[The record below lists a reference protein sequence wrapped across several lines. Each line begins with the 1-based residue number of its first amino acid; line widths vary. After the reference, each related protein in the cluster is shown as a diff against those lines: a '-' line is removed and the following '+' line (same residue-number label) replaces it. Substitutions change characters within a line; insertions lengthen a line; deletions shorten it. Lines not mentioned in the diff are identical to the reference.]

1 LPDCIVR
8 SLPPSQRAMRQW
20 PQRSEGE
27 KTGNLMMKTSIAT
40 VCLSGGLSEKLEAIA
55 AAGFDGV
62 EIFENDLLSYDGAP
76 ADVAK
81 EISDFGLEAITFQP
95 FRDFEGMPDSQRT
108 RTFDRAER
116 KFELMQELGCELLM
130 VCSNVSP
137 DALGGIDRAAAD
149 FHELGER
156 AAKRGLRIGFEALAW
171 GHHINDYRD
180 AWEVVR
186 RADHPGVGLVLDSF
200 HIYARKTDL
209 TRLNAIPADRIF
221 LVQLADAP
229 WLDMD
234 VLTWSRHFRC
244 FPGQGDLPLV
254 DFTAALQATGYQ
266 GDLSLEIFNDQFR
279 AGSPRSVAIDGR
291 RSVAYLMDQL
301 HERTGRLGAGAS
313 VMPPRSKCLGVE
325 FIEFAVDD
333 RTGDELGR
341 FFAGLGFRDV
351 AHHKSKA
358 VTRWTQGVIN
368 LVINREK
375 EGFAHSHYI
384 THGPSVCAIG
394 LKVRSAAATL
404 DRAEKLHD
412 TPFRQKVG
420 LGELEIPAVRGMGG
434 SLLYFVDPG
443 SQLAKVWDVEFEPVQ
458 AASKSAEAGL
468 TTVDHISQSTHYED
482 MLSWLL
488 FYTSLFDMQKTPQLD
503 ITDPGGIVLSQ
514 VIETTDGSLRIALN
528 ASQSRR
534 TQSSRFL
541 SEYFGSGVQHIAFQ
555 TDNIVATARRL
566 TANGIETLDIPENY
580 YDDLEARVDLPAD
593 RLDIFKANNILY
605 DRDDNG
611 EYFQL
616 YTRSFKDLFFVEI
629 VERRG
634 YRGFG
639 AINAPIRLSAQSRL
653 APGLAGPGL

>member
-1 LPDCIVR
+1 
-8 SLPPSQRAMRQW
+8 
-20 PQRSEGE
+20 
-27 KTGNLMMKTSIAT
+27 MKTSIAT
-40 VCLSGGLSEKLEAIA
+40 VCLSGGLSEKLQAIA
-55 AAGFDGV
+55 AAGFRGV
-62 EIFENDLLSYDGAP
+62 EIFENDLLSYHGTP

-81 EISDFGLEAITFQP
+81 EIADLGLTLITFQP
-95 FRDFEGMPDSQRT
+95 FRDFEGMPDGQRQ

-116 KFELMQELGCELLM
+116 KFDLMRELGCASLL

-137 DALGGIDRAAAD
+137 EASGGIDRAAAD
-149 FHELGER
+149 FRELGER
-156 AAKRGLRIGFEALAW
+156 AAKRGLRVGFEALAW
-171 GHHINDYRD
+171 GRHIDDYRD

-186 RADHPGVGLVLDSF
+186 RADHPAIGLVLDSF

-209 TRLNAIPADRIF
+209 RQLNAIPSDRIF

-254 DFTAALQATGYQ
+254 DFMAAVAATGYQ
-266 GDLSLEIFNDQFR
+266 SDLSLEIFNDQFR
-279 AGSPRSVAIDGR
+279 AGSPRAVAVDGQ
-291 RSVAYLMDQL
+291 RSLIYLMDQL
-301 HERTGRLGAGAS
+301 HRKARTAGLAAS
-313 VMPPRSKCLGVE
+313 SMPPRSKCLGVE

-333 RTGDELGR
+333 HTADELGQ
-341 FFAGLGFRDV
+341 FFAGLGFRAV
-351 AHHKSKA
+351 ARHKSKA
-358 VTRWTQGVIN
+358 VTRWAQGAIN

-394 LKVRSAAATL
+394 LKVQNAAATL

-420 LGELEIPAVRGMGG
+420 PGELEIPAVRGIGG
-434 SLLYFVDPG
+434 SLLYFVDSESPLG
-443 SQLAKVWDVEFEPVQ
+443 KVWDVEFVPIH
-458 AASKSAEAGL
+458 AAGKSNDAGL
-468 TTVDHISQSTHYED
+468 TTVDHISQSMHYEE

-488 FYTSLFDMQKTPQLD
+488 FYTSLFDVQKTPQLD
-503 ITDPGGIVLSQ
+503 ITDPGGIVRSQ
-514 VIETTDGSLRIALN
+514 VVETADGALRIALN
-528 ASQSRR
+528 ASQSQH

-541 SEYFGSGVQHIAFQ
+541 SDYFGSGVQHIAFQ
-555 TDNIVATARRL
+555 TDDIVAAARRL
-566 TANGIETLDIPENY
+566 KANGVETLDIPENY
-580 YDDLEARVDLPAD
+580 YNDLEARVDLPAE
-593 RLDIFKANNILY
+593 RLSIIKANNILY

-616 YTRSFKDLFFVEI
+616 YTRSFKDLFFIEV
-629 VERRG
+629 VERCG

-639 AINAPIRLSAQSRL
+639 AINAPIRLNAQSRL
-653 APGLAGPGL
+653 ARDLVTSRL